1 MFHVYLLSTCG
12 DARTHLLTETFP
24 TVVNAAA
31 RRSFL
36 QCPAVGQSVWTREGK
51 RRAVKT
57 SQDLHSAILRKTGR
71 HQRSDASI
79 KTQVMT
85 RISELPLWICEYS
98 WLLLALGFVFFWDAF
113 TLETTLKLLS
123 VLSSLMLTQSV
134 VSSVC
139 DWMALVVLFPKRAT
153 KVAQRDTTFA
163 RTSHQ
168 NKGAEVLP
176 EVGLSVPGHG
186 PGSVVGDSMLVLF
199 SVSSRG
205 CYGRNIWSCLPVTR
219 VSGWPTLPSNS
230 SATVYQDVA
239 QREGYHVFMCIYI
252 FEPFADILCAI
263 C

>member
-1 MFHVYLLSTCG
+1 MFYVYLLSTCG

-98 WLLLALGFVFFWDAF
+98 WLLLALGFVFFLRRVHVGNNFKTAVGALFFNVD
-113 TLETTLKLLS
+113 
-123 VLSSLMLTQSV
+123 
-134 VSSVC
+134 SVC
-139 DWMALVVLFPKRAT
+139 CQLGLWLDGACCAFPETCDK
-153 KVAQRDTTFA
+153 
-163 RTSHQ
+163 
-168 NKGAEVLP
+168 
-176 EVGLSVPGHG
+176 
-186 PGSVVGDSMLVLF
+186 
-199 SVSSRG
+199 
-205 CYGRNIWSCLPVTR
+205 
-219 VSGWPTLPSNS
+219 S
-230 SATVYQDVA
+230 SAAWHNFRSDFASKQRRRSAPRSGPLCPGTRAWLCCGWQHAGTVFCLQSGLLWAKYMKLFTGNSCVWLAHTA
-239 QREGYHVFMCIYI
+239 Q
-252 FEPFADILCAI
+252 
-263 C
+263 